1 MSTHKSYFS
10 KNNTILHESTV
21 NTAKNPVTEIFYGG
35 GFYEKDCVPT
45 GLSADTCIS
54 KTGEILT
61 GYTRQTVFRNSSRF
75 IFDLDL
81 TDLQAKVANGTI
93 CLITGQGGAPCAG
106 LATHKLKMANTSFFD
121 DRLLNTKTAKAK
133 RRATSFDLILFALSG
148 TSWDE
153 GVGYDYNTD
162 NITSEIFDDKSYST
176 RPSNWFKATTLTS
189 WNAPGIY
196 NYTSQ
201 LPIILATQHFDNG
214 NENIDMDITTPIN
227 QLLLGLASYEGFGV
241 AFVRQLEDLSGLT
254 ESYSVG
260 FYTKYT
266 QTFFEPYLETTY
278 NDLIT
283 DARANFYEGVSQ
295 CLYLYVNKG
304 GEPAN
309 LSALPNVY
317 IYDNSGTLVTGPLL
331 ASRLTKGI
339 YYVCFTIPC
348 DTYTTPCMFTDRW
361 SPIEIDGVCKDD
373 VTNKFVLKDN
383 TEYFNIGTN
392 VGLPKHYG
400 YSVSGI
406 KMDEKIV
413 NGDIRK
419 ILVSA
424 RKQYTTN
431 EPEPIGNLQYRIYV
445 TQGTTQVETT
455 PWTYI
460 NKAFNQNYFI
470 IDTGDMIP
478 NEYYIDI
485 KAESNLEENRYPE
498 VVKFQVVSQANYFGN
513 PPS

>member
-10 KNNTILHESTV
+10 KNNTVLHESTV

-35 GFYEKDCVPT
+35 GFYEKDCVAT
-45 GLSADTCIS
+45 GNDSDTCIS

-75 IFDLDL
+75 IFDLNLKDL
-81 TDLQAKVANGTI
+81 KTKIADGRINLTGSGGT
-93 CLITGQGGAPCAG
+93 TS
-106 LATHKLKMANTSFFD
+106 HRLKMVNTSFFD

-153 GVGYDYNTD
+153 GVGYDYNTE
-162 NITSEIFDDKSYST
+162 NITSEIFDDKSYSS
-176 RPSNWFKATTLTS
+176 RPSNWFKSTTLTS
-189 WNAPGIY
+189 WNTPGIY
-196 NYTSQ
+196 NYTTQ
-201 LPIILATQHFDNG
+201 PPIILASQHFDNG
-214 NENIDMDITTPIN
+214 DENIDMNITTP
-227 QLLLGLASYEGFGV
+227 LDRFLDGLDNYDGFGV

-278 NDLIT
+278 SDLIT
-283 DARANFYEGVSQ
+283 DARANFYEGVTQ
-295 CLYLYVNKG
+295 CLYLYVNQG
-304 GEPAN
+304 GEPTN
-309 LSALPNVY
+309 LTSLPTVQ
-317 IYDNSGTLVTGPLL
+317 IYDNSGGLVVGPIT
-331 ASRLTKGI
+331 ATRVTKGI
-339 YYVCFTIPC
+339 YSACFTIPC

-361 SPIEIDGVCKDD
+361 SNIVIAGVCKND

-383 TEYFNIGTN
+383 NEYFNIGTN
-392 VGLPKHYG
+392 AGLPKHYG

-413 NGDIRK
+413 GGDVRK
-419 ILVSA
+419 VLVSA
-424 RKQYTTN
+424 RKEYTTN
-431 EPEPIGNLQYRIYV
+431 EPEPIGGLHYRVYV

-455 PWTYI
+455 PWTSI
-460 NKAFNQNYFI
+460 NKAYNQNYFMV
-470 IDTGDMIP
+470 DTGDMVP

-485 KAESNLEENRYPE
+485 KAESNMEENSYPE
-498 VVKFQVVSQANYFGN
+498 VVKF
-513 PPS
+513 